1 MCARESVLMRQVSRV
16 AQLEQ
21 KLDGIMSL
29 LESGQ
34 RGKRRLCSAGSA
46 STAGEG
52 SSPLTPDSQGNNP
65 WPFRRLP
72 SDSAAASNAH
82 SGTTAANT
90 GGGGGDNNGEGLLG
104 GAQTVHVDRGI
115 AEMVELVPG
124 LRMTFTEAA
133 EHLHVY
139 RKDYMP
145 VFPFVVIEE
154 TTKPHELY
162 YNAPALFWMIMAAV
176 TQTSEEMD
184 VAVKKWLRQHVA
196 EKMVVKQE
204 KSLQLLQAI
213 LVHLIWYVT
222 RLLAPFQNVC
232 EEKKMT
238 CAKRRLSQGL
248 LSLLH

>member
-1 MCARESVLMRQVSRV
+1 MRQVSRV

-34 RGKRRLCSAGSA
+34 RGKRRSCSAGSA

-65 WPFRRLP
+65 WPFSRLP

-82 SGTTAANT
+82 SGTTAATIATNTTVT
-90 GGGGGDNNGEGLLG
+90 GGGGDNGEGLLG
-104 GAQTVHVDRGI
+104 GARNVYVDRGV
-115 AEMVELVPG
+115 AETVELVPG

-145 VFPFVVIEE
+145 VFPFVIIEE

-213 LVHLIWYVT
+213 LVHLIWYAA
-222 RLLAPFQNVC
+222 RLLPPFKNVC
-232 EEKKMT
+232 EKMT